1 MLGPFLY
8 LMPLFNNFILHDD
21 LSRFICVVIYLFI
34 FKAIHHFPRPHP
46 PRATINNSLSIKLH
60 K

>member
-34 FKAIHHFPRPHP
+34 FKAIHHFPPSSSPENHD
-46 PRATINNSLSIKLH
+46 K
-60 K
+60 

>member
-21 LSRFICVVIYLFI
+21 LSHFICVVIYLFI
-34 FKAIHHFPRPHP
+34 FKAIHHFPPSSSPESHD
-46 PRATINNSLSIKLH
+46 K
-60 K
+60 